1 MLATPNFVIDLGT
14 HAKHKNPQEHPYSVK
29 SSCFISLKK
38 ILFSYKAA
46 ELPTDIVLRNFPI
59 PFIM

>member
-29 SSCFISLKK
+29 AGCFISLK
-38 ILFSYKAA
+38 ITFSYKVA
-46 ELPTDIVLRNFPI
+46 ELPTGILIRNFPI
-59 PFIM
+59 PFVM